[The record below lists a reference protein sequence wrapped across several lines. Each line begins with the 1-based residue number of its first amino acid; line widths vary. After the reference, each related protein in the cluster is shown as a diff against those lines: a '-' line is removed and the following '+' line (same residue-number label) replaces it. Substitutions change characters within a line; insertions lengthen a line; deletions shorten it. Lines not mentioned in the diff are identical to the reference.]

1 LLAISC
7 KDRRGTGD
15 SAEEEEVSSDNK
27 AAEEKNAE
35 DSEDSG
41 LA

>member
-1 LLAISC
+1 LVISRQDC
-7 KDRRGTGD
+7 RETGD
-15 SAEEEEVSSDNK
+15 SAEEEEVSSDNE
-27 AAEEKNAE
+27 AVEEKKAK

>member
-1 LLAISC
+1 LVISH
-7 KDRRGTGD
+7 KDHRGTGD
-15 SAEEEEVSSDNK
+15 STEEEEVSSDNEAVEKKK
-27 AAEEKNAE
+27 AK

>member
-1 LLAISC
+1 LAISR
-7 KDRRGTGD
+7 KDHRGTGD
-15 SAEEEEVSSDNK
+15 SAEEEEVSSDNE
-27 AAEEKNAE
+27 AVEEKKAE